1 MTEYFDISRKIIAN
15 MTSEGWKTVPHVCLV
30 YDADVSV
37 LMDALRRYNRDRAAD
52 ERISFNSAILRVL
65 IEGIKACPKMNGH
78 IRFSPWLVSGKVT
91 TPEHIDISLPIT
103 YGDGKMTTINLPH
116 MEDMSVHEIQAMIA
130 AFRTRI
136 ENTYMDR
143 VLYRTGLEDTFSK
156 LKKGNVPKAVGRLL
170 GAKLGPGRVRI
181 DRRKSAGNKDRLT
194 PENIRQGSIT
204 VSNMGSLYKEWK
216 GSCTILEIIPPQ
228 LCALAV
234 GAVQKRAVVGDE
246 DRICTAEIVPIT
258 IAFDHRA
265 LDTADLVPFLQTL
278 DRVLQDRAWLEREI
292 SLS

>member
-30 YDADVSV
+30 YDANVSL
-37 LMDALRRYNRDRAAD
+37 LMEVLRRYHRDRASAGKV
-52 ERISFNSAILRVL
+52 SFNSVILRIL
-65 IEGIKACPKMNGH
+65 IEGIKACPRMNGH

-91 TPEHIDISLPIT
+91 TLEHIDISLPIT

-116 MEDMSVHEIQAMIA
+116 MEDKSVHEIQAMIA
-130 AFRTRI
+130 EFRAKI

-143 VLYRTGLEDTFSK
+143 VLYRTGLEDTFSELRKGK
-156 LKKGNVPKAVGRLL
+156 LPKAIGRLL

-181 DRRKSAGNKDRLT
+181 DRRKSAGSEDRLR
-194 PENIRQGSIT
+194 PENIKQGSIT
-204 VSNMGSLYKEWK
+204 VSNMGSLYKQWK

-228 LCALAV
+228 LCALAI
-234 GAVQKRAVVGDE
+234 GAVQKRAVVDE
-246 DRICTAEIVPIT
+246 ADNIRAEEIVPIT

-265 LDTADLVPFLQTL
+265 LDTADLIPFMQAL
-278 DRVLQDRAWLEREI
+278 DSVLQDRAWLERAL
-292 SLS
+292 SL

>member
-15 MTSEGWKTVPHVCLV
+15 MTSEGWKTVPHVCIV
-30 YDADVSV
+30 YDADVSL
-37 LMDALRRYNRDRAAD
+37 LMDVLRSYHSDQASD
-52 ERISFNSAILRVL
+52 ERISFNSAIFRVL

-78 IRFSPWLVSGKVT
+78 MTFSPWLVSGKVT
-91 TPEHIDISLPIT
+91 TLAHIDISLPIT

-116 MEDMSVHEIQAMIA
+116 MENKSVHEIQAMIA

-143 VLYRTGLEDTFSK
+143 VLYKTGLEDTFSE
-156 LKKGNVPKAVGRLL
+156 LRKGNIPKAVGRLL
-170 GAKLGPGRVRI
+170 GAKFGPGRVRI
-181 DRRKSAGNKDRLT
+181 DRRKSAGSEDRLT

-204 VSNMGSLYKEWK
+204 VSNMGSLYKQWK

-234 GAVQKRAVVGDE
+234 GAVQKRAVVNE
-246 DRICTAEIVPIT
+246 ESNICASEIVPIT

-278 DRVLQDRAWLEREI
+278 DRVLQDGVWLEREI
-292 SLS
+292 SL

>member
-15 MTSEGWKTVPHVCLV
+15 MTSEGWKTVPHVCIV
-30 YDADVSV
+30 YDADVSL
-37 LMDALRRYNRDRAAD
+37 LMDALRSYHSDRASD

-78 IRFSPWLVSGKVT
+78 ITFSPWLVSGKVT
-91 TPEHIDISLPIT
+91 TLAHIDISLPIT

-116 MEDMSVHEIQAMIA
+116 MEDKSVHEIQAMIA

-143 VLYRTGLEDTFSK
+143 VLYKTGLEDTFSE
-156 LKKGNVPKAVGRLL
+156 LRKGNIPKAVGRLL
-170 GAKLGPGRVRI
+170 GAKFGPGRVRT
-181 DRRKSAGNKDRLT
+181 DRRKSAGREDCLT

-204 VSNMGSLYKEWK
+204 VSNMGSLYKQWK

-234 GAVQKRAVVGDE
+234 GAVQKRAVVNE
-246 DRICTAEIVPIT
+246 ENNICASEIVPIT

-278 DRVLQDRAWLEREI
+278 DRVLQDREWLEREI
-292 SLS
+292 SL

>member
-30 YDADVSV
+30 YDANVSL
-37 LMDALRRYNRDRAAD
+37 LMDVLRCYHRDRASAGKV
-52 ERISFNSAILRVL
+52 SFNSVILRIL
-65 IEGIKACPKMNGH
+65 IEGIKACPRMNGH

-91 TPEHIDISLPIT
+91 TLEHIDISLPIT

-116 MEDMSVHEIQAMIA
+116 MEDKSVHEIQAMIA
-130 AFRTRI
+130 EFRAKI

-143 VLYRTGLEDTFSK
+143 VLYRTGLEDTFSELRKGK
-156 LKKGNVPKAVGRLL
+156 LPKAIGRLL

-181 DRRKSAGNKDRLT
+181 DRRKSAGSEDRLR
-194 PENIRQGSIT
+194 PENIKQGSIT
-204 VSNMGSLYKEWK
+204 VSNMGSLYKQWE

-228 LCALAV
+228 LCALAI
-234 GAVQKRAVVGDE
+234 GAVQKRAVVDE
-246 DRICTAEIVPIT
+246 ADNIRAAEIVPIT

-265 LDTADLVPFLQTL
+265 LDTADLIPFMQTL
-278 DRVLQDRAWLEREI
+278 DSVLQDQAWLERAL
-292 SLS
+292 SL

>member
-15 MTSEGWKTVPHVCLV
+15 MTSDGWKTVPHVCIV
-30 YDADVSV
+30 YDADAEL
-37 LMDALRRYNRDRAAD
+37 LMEALRSYNRGRASD

-65 IEGIKACPKMNGH
+65 IEGIKACPRMNGH
-78 IRFSPWLVSGKVT
+78 IKFSPWLVSGKVT

-116 MEDMSVHEIQAMIA
+116 MENKSVHEIQAMIA
-130 AFRTRI
+130 AYRARI

-143 VLYRTGLEDTFSK
+143 VLYRTGLEDTFSE
-156 LKKGNVPKAVGRLL
+156 LRKGNVPKAVGRLL
-170 GAKLGPGRVRI
+170 GAKLGSGRVRI
-181 DRRKSAGNKDRLT
+181 ERRKSAGSDDRLT

-204 VSNMGSLYKEWK
+204 VSNMGSLYKQWK

-228 LCALAV
+228 LCALAI
-234 GAVQKRAVVGDE
+234 GAVQKRAVVDDE
-246 DRICTAEIVPIT
+246 NNICASEIVPIT

-265 LDTADLVPFLQTL
+265 LDTAELVPFMQTL
-278 DRVLQDRAWLEREI
+278 DRVLRDRAWLEREI
-292 SLS
+292 SI

>member
-30 YDADVSV
+30 YDANVSL
-37 LMDALRRYNRDRAAD
+37 LMDVLRCYHRDRASAGKV
-52 ERISFNSAILRVL
+52 SFNSVILRIL
-65 IEGIKACPKMNGH
+65 IEGIKACPRMNGH

-91 TPEHIDISLPIT
+91 TLEHIDISLPIT

-116 MEDMSVHEIQAMIA
+116 MEDKSVHEIQAMIE
-130 AFRTRI
+130 AFRVRI

-156 LKKGNVPKAVGRLL
+156 LRKGNIPKAVGRLL

-181 DRRKSAGNKDRLT
+181 DRRKSAGSDDRLA

-204 VSNMGSLYKEWK
+204 VSNMGSLYKQWK

-234 GAVQKRAVVGDE
+234 GAVQKRAVADE
-246 DRICTAEIVPIT
+246 ENNIGTAQIVPIT

-265 LDTADLVPFLQTL
+265 LDTAELVPFMETL
-278 DRVLQDRAWLEREI
+278 DRVLQDREWLENEI
-292 SLS
+292 SR

>member
-30 YDADVSV
+30 YDANVSL
-37 LMDALRRYNRDRAAD
+37 LMDVLRRYHRDRASAGKV
-52 ERISFNSAILRVL
+52 SFNSVILRIL
-65 IEGIKACPKMNGH
+65 IEGIKACPRMNGH

-91 TPEHIDISLPIT
+91 TLEHIDISLPIT

-116 MEDMSVHEIQAMIA
+116 MEDKSVHEIQAMIA
-130 AFRTRI
+130 EFRAKI

-143 VLYRTGLEDTFSK
+143 VLYRTGLEDTFSELRKGK
-156 LKKGNVPKAVGRLL
+156 LPKAIGRLL

-181 DRRKSAGNKDRLT
+181 GRRKSAGSEDRLR
-194 PENIRQGSIT
+194 PENIKQGSIT
-204 VSNMGSLYKEWK
+204 VSNMGSLYKQWE

-228 LCALAV
+228 LCALAI
-234 GAVQKRAVVGDE
+234 GAVQKRAVVDE
-246 DRICTAEIVPIT
+246 ADNIRAAEIVPIT

-265 LDTADLVPFLQTL
+265 LDTAGLIPFMQTL
-278 DRVLQDRAWLEREI
+278 DSVLQDRAWLERAL
-292 SLS
+292 SL